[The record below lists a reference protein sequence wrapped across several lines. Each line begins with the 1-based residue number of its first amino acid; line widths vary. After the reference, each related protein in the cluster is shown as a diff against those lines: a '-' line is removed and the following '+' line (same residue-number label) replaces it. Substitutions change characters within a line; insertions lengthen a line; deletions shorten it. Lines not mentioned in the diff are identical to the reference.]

1 MNKYRTLI
9 QNLAA
14 EAGITINGSAPYDI
28 QVNNEQFYE
37 RVLAQGTLGL
47 GESYMDGWWECGQLE
62 EFFYRLLRYQADQ
75 KLSLSWRESLAL
87 IQAKVFNRQSYRKAI
102 EVAQTHYNLS
112 NTLFQTML
120 DKRMT
125 YSCGYWKE
133 AETLEQAQE
142 AKLDLICRK
151 LALSPRDRILD
162 IGCGWGSFL
171 KFAFERYQ
179 CRGVGITISEEQAA
193 FARANCTGMPIE
205 IIQGDYRDLNRE
217 AHGEF
222 EKVVSIGMFE
232 HVGQKN
238 YRTFMEVVDEVLID
252 EGWFLLH
259 TIGDNLSR
267 LRCDPWLDRYIFP
280 NGVAPSVRQ
289 MGEAIEGLFV
299 MEDWHNFG
307 VDYTRTLLSW
317 RDNFKQNY
325 QPLPL
330 QTSISQDR
338 FARMWEYYLASFA
351 SAFKA
356 RRLQLWQI
364 VLSKGYPAS
373 TYRSIR

>member
-1 MNKYRTLI
+1 
-9 QNLAA
+9 
-14 EAGITINGSAPYDI
+14 
-28 QVNNEQFYE
+28 
-37 RVLAQGTLGL
+37 
-47 GESYMDGWWECGQLE
+47 
-62 EFFYRLLRYQADQ
+62 
-75 KLSLSWRESLAL
+75 
-87 IQAKVFNRQSYRKAI
+87 
-102 EVAQTHYNLS
+102 
-112 NTLFQTML
+112 
-120 DKRMT
+120 
-125 YSCGYWKE
+125 
-133 AETLEQAQE
+133 
-142 AKLDLICRK
+142 
-151 LALSPRDRILD
+151 
-162 IGCGWGSFL
+162 
-171 KFAFERYQ
+171 
-179 CRGVGITISEEQAA
+179 
-193 FARANCTGMPIE
+193 
-205 IIQGDYRDLNRE
+205 
-217 AHGEF
+217 
-222 EKVVSIGMFE
+222 
-232 HVGQKN
+232 
-238 YRTFMEVVDEVLID
+238 
-252 EGWFLLH
+252 LLH

-351 SAFKA
+351 SAFKV